1 MHWPVEITRNTKSD
15 ENGQAGVKQRATGQ
29 EESNSWKKNKDWNI
43 LGGPKI
49 HILSCRT
56 QSLGNREADVKCE
69 TWEEWRRI
77 GRDQG
82 RREKSFC
89 FRYIIN
95 HLIESH

>member
-1 MHWPVEITRNTKSD
+1 MARQGLSKEPRARKSQTP
-15 ENGQAGVKQRATGQ
+15 G
-29 EESNSWKKNKDWNI
+29 KNKDWNI

-69 TWEEWRRI
+69 TWEEWRCL

-82 RREKSFC
+82 RQEKSFC

-95 HLIESH
+95 HLIES